1 MHWTRTHTLY
11 FLFIAHHLSLAQAI
25 LQAADRRKT
34 TMILPTSVAE
44 EEVPAA
50 KNFGKRAKRTSLVFT
65 DEVDEQGMVLGDLDV
80 LANLG
85 AGTFGRVKLVQHK
98 RSKRTYALKILLKAT
113 DRWMPAW
120 HMTTMLIASSDSFER
135 ASMMS
140 CLAWLSSVLHQLVVT
155 MRSIIS

>member
-1 MHWTRTHTLY
+1 M
-11 FLFIAHHLSLAQAI
+11 
-25 LQAADRRKT
+25 QAADRRKT
-34 TMILPTSVAE
+34 TMIMPTSVAE

-98 RSKRTYALKILLKAT
+98 RSKRTYALKILLKAQVVAYKQQANV
-113 DRWMPAW
+113 MSEKNVMLQAQHPFILKLVA
-120 HMTTMLIASSDSFER
+120 TMKDEHKLYMVLEL
-135 ASMMS
+135 
-140 CLAWLSSVLHQLVVT
+140 CLGGELF
-155 MRSIIS
+155 M